1 MENRSAKW
9 SFAGPTAPFYDAE
22 GNDPARYVL
31 RQIADDQF
39 LVDEPFLYDDGSTR
53 VRVPRREEVP
63 TDLASIPFFMAWFV
77 PVNGRHTPA
86 ALVHDTMLGD
96 SGGTFRPEASRHGI
110 SGIEAASRRA
120 NADRVFRTAMASC
133 GVPLL
138 RRNLMYAAV
147 TMATRWSRSVMSRL
161 ALALWVI
168 GSVIGSVLLVV
179 GPSNGWWPAVV
190 AASVAPLPA
199 ALLWG
204 PGNWRAGALAGYAAW
219 LIGVPALTTAL
230 GYGIYW
236 IAEQLLRPIAARASG
251 ERVAEAPPPAPY
263 R

>member
-1 MENRSAKW
+1 MENNPSDW
-9 SFAGPTAPFYDAE
+9 SFAGPTAPFYDAQ
-22 GNDPARYVL
+22 GNEPARFVL

-39 LVDEPFLYDDGSTR
+39 LVDEPFLYEQGPTR
-53 VRVPRREEVP
+53 VRVPSREEVP
-63 TDLASIPFFMAWFV
+63 TDLASIPLFMAWFV

-86 ALVHDTMLGD
+86 ALVHDTMVGNSADRLAVAGH
-96 SGGTFRPEASRHGI
+96 S
-110 SGIEAASRRA
+110 AAVDRRA
-120 NADRVFRTAMASC
+120 AADRRGGADEVFLSAMASC

-147 TMATRWSRSVMSRL
+147 TMATRWSRSVSSRL
-161 ALALWVI
+161 ALALWAI
-168 GSVIGSVLLVV
+168 GSVIGSVVLVL
-179 GPSNGWWPAVV
+179 GPSNQWWPAVIV
-190 AASVAPLPA
+190 ALLAPLPA

-204 PGNWRAGALAGYAAW
+204 AANWRAGALAGYAAW
-219 LIGVPALTTAL
+219 LIGLPALATAL

-251 ERVAEAPPPAPY
+251 QRVADAPPPAPY